1 MFRRSVAGETL
12 TFQFDGQPVRARD
25 GESVAS
31 ALLAAGVITMRETPV
46 SGAPRGPWCM
56 MGACFDCVAIVDGR
70 RGVRTCMTPAREG
83 SRVDPQRG

>member
-1 MFRRSVAGETL
+1 MLRRTAAASGTL
-12 TFQFDGQPVRARD
+12 IVDGKPVRAVD

-31 ALLAAGVITMRETPV
+31 ALLAAGIQVTRHTAV

-70 RGVRTCMTPAREG
+70 RGVRTCMTPVREG
-83 SRVDPQRG
+83 LRVDTQRD

>member
-1 MFRRSVAGETL
+1 MPRRAAAASWTL
-12 TFQFDGQPVRARD
+12 IVDGQPVRAIE

-31 ALLAAGVITMRETPV
+31 ALLAAGLQVTRHTAV

-70 RGVRTCMTPAREG
+70 RGVRTCMTSVREG
-83 SRVDPQRG
+83 LRVDTQRD